1 MSEEWHNGDVEI
13 LMAWELKSWSWL
25 NYEFH
30 AYNTKQNKTK
40 QNKTK
45 HLAAQ
50 FRYKKPIYLLKNR
63 KQYKNLA
70 R

>member
-1 MSEEWHNGDVEI
+1 MSEEWHNGGVEI
-13 LMAWELKSWSWL
+13 LMAWEHKSRSLL

-40 QNKTK
+40 
-45 HLAAQ
+45 HLATQ
-50 FRYKKPIYLLKNR
+50 FLYKKPIYLLKNR
-63 KQYKNLA
+63 KQYKNQA